1 MSVKKLKIWFIS
13 CKKLKTEI
21 AQEPSQVKQH
31 VNSTV
36 LMESRKVKSEN
47 TF

>member
-36 LMESRKVKSEN
+36 IMESRKVKSEN